1 MEKVEL
7 TIQISFELYQE
18 MCKICRRLN
27 ISIDEFIEIALENE
41 IEKNR
46 DEITRYK
53 KCCIN

>member
-46 DEITRYK
+46 DEIARYK

>member
-7 TIQISFELYQE
+7 TIQVSFELYQK
-18 MCKICRRLN
+18 MCKICQRLN

-46 DEITRYK
+46 DESARYK